1 MKVNALLLKV
11 FKEGERS
18 NSRANTILF
27 AVICASNTNI
37 PSNIRVDGVN
47 TSGSSVG
54 AMEGGKIRM
63 LGLGVGVDVGVGVG
77 SSVSISSEESSV
89 SNAGLEFGFTVGF
102 SVGGGAFSSLQTHA
116 PTRFCSKESCEY
128 TIIYLKQLQAK

>member
-63 LGLGVGVDVGVGVG
+63 LGLGVGGGVGVG
-77 SSVSISSEESSV
+77 SSVSISLEESSASASVSVSV

-102 SVGGGAFSSLQTHA
+102 SVGGGVFSSLQTHA
-116 PTRFCSKESCEY
+116 PTRF
-128 TIIYLKQLQAK
+128 

>member
-77 SSVSISSEESSV
+77 SSVSISSEESSASASV
-89 SNAGLEFGFTVGF
+89 SNAGLEFGFTVGV
-102 SVGGGAFSSLQTHA
+102 SVGGGVFSSLQTHA
-116 PTRFCSKESCEY
+116 PTRFCQQRE
-128 TIIYLKQLQAK
+128 L